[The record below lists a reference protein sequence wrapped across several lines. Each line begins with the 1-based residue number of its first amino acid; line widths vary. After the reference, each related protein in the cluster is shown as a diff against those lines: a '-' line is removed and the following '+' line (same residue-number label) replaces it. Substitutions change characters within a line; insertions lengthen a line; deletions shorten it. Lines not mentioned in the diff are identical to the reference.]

1 MINLD
6 KKEVFILFNEHF
18 GRGYSIYEKSFKTK
32 GNFALFMVKG
42 NKKKELVLT
51 SKTDDKKGFD
61 VIKKDKIKDY
71 YFHFCELSHKN
82 ADTLKKIFPNLN
94 PIPCLNKA
102 SFGTGDRLGI
112 TTPGHLRAFDNSK
125 LFPFLAQQSVRE
137 NERTGRTWKDVLNNV
152 VWGIFQEGYEGEFG
166 ADADHIKE
174 EKDLLEAI
182 AEGFTMFTI
191 DPSDHVREL
200 SKLSENQKNEI
211 YQEILKKHNVN
222 KYLEKTYKIDGKIL
236 NFDEKTLRDA
246 AVVYFDAIEHVEKM
260 YKVVKKKVKMF
271 DFEISVDET
280 ETPTSPLFHIF
291 IVEELRRRNVEFQN
305 LALRFVGDWQK
316 GIDYIGD
323 IEEFRKEIKI
333 HSEIARNFGGY
344 KLSLHSG
351 SDKFSVYKYFSESTE
366 GFFHVKTAGT
376 SYLEA
381 IKIIAIHSP
390 ELYRKIHKFAL
401 KVFNKDKASYHVT
414 TDLSKIP
421 DIDLL
426 KNQELPKLF
435 EIDSV
440 RQLIHITYGSVLNAR
455 NEKGEYLF
463 RDNLY
468 KIMFDYEEEYYDSI
482 ARHIGKHLELLG
494 Y

>member
-6 KKEVFILFNEHF
+6 KKEVFILFNEHL

-137 NERTGRTWKDVLNNV
+137 NERTRRTWKDVLNDV

-174 EKDLLEAI
+174 EKDLLKAI
-182 AEGFTMFTI
+182 DEGFTMFTI
-191 DPSDHVREL
+191 DPSEYVREL
-200 SKLSENQKNEI
+200 SKLTETQKNEM
-211 YQEILKKHNVN
+211 YQKVVKKLNVDKYLKKS
-222 KYLEKTYKIDGKIL
+222 YEIDGKIFK
-236 NFDEKTLRDA
+236 FDEKNLRDA
-246 AVVYFDAIEHVEKM
+246 AIVYFDAIEHVEKM
-260 YKVVKKKVKMF
+260 YRIIKEKVRIF
-271 DFEISVDET
+271 DFEVSVDET

-291 IVEELRRRNVEFQN
+291 IAEELRRRNIEFQN
-305 LALRFVGDWQK
+305 LAPRFVGGWQK

-323 IEEFRKEIKI
+323 VEEFKKEIKI
-333 HSEIARNFGGY
+333 HAEIARYFGGY

-351 SDKFSVYKYFSESTE
+351 SDKFSVYKYFSESTD
-366 GFFHVKTAGT
+366 GLFHVKTAGT

-381 IKIIAIHSP
+381 IKIIAIYSP
-390 ELYRKIHKFAL
+390 KLYRRIHEFAL
-401 KVFNKDKASYHVT
+401 KVFDKDKASYHVT

-421 DIDLL
+421 DIDTLSDS
-426 KNQELPKLF
+426 ELPKLF
-435 EIDSV
+435 ENNSV
-440 RQLIHITYGSVLNAR
+440 RQLIHITYGSVLNAKDER
-455 NEKGEYLF
+455 NEYLF
-463 RDNLY
+463 RDSIH
-468 KIMFDYEEEYYDSI
+468 KILFEYEEEYYSSI
-482 ARHIGKHLELLG
+482 AKHIGKHIKLLG